1 MTVSELQVKQAIEQ
15 ALRSFSTGYLA
26 TNAIALFHSI
36 GYQSD
41 KKLDFYPRTS
51 ANFITTFDQDSKLNL
66 KNALLNEWLSVD
78 FLFQLTWDEIIS
90 NSQLQ
95 LPSSTNTKDSS
106 TFFTS
111 YLFFVIELQGSSYT
125 LKQLDGIVREVN
137 KLFPMPVVVLFRHGF
152 TLSLSIIDRR
162 FHKRDESKDAFEKVK
177 HIKDIPF
184 TSPTDAQIKKLFEL
198 SLVKLHQK
206 DDFSNFDQFHEA
218 WQKTLNGNIK
228 FAKDPLPED
237 LIRIYL
243 QEIGRIRLLKA
254 SEEIELA
261 YKVADLLELEQVQKQ
276 LENELERTPQ
286 DTEWANAVQIPLPEL
301 RHRLQMGRKAKN
313 QMVESNLRLV
323 VSIAKK
329 YQNRGLKFLDLI
341 QEGNL
346 GLIRA
351 TEKFD
356 PKKGYRFSTYATWWI
371 RRAMMRA
378 IADQSR
384 IIRLPVHLNETIS
397 RINNAVKILFQEKG
411 RNPTVREIAECMEMT
426 ISKLQYINQC
436 AQPVISLNIPVG
448 EEDSTLGDLIEFN
461 GETPEEQVSKAILRE
476 NLESVLDTLS
486 PREQDVLRLRY
497 GFDDGQEKSLREI
510 GNLFNL
516 SHEWIRQIE
525 ATALEKLRSR
535 KRRTFL
541 EETIPRQIVKVAQTK
556 NVTCNKNRQ
565 IEVKP
570 PEILHHINLGNNSEK
585 SGFSTRDVP
594 LQTVNLMA
602 SSHSQQTADLEG
614 KNRTQAEVLSFDLSE
629 NNQNQANR
637 QEAKQTLAELK
648 ETDLNGVATKPMQQ
662 NSADLHQQV
671 TSLEN
676 TFSQL
681 VPKLSKALQELQDLG
696 KPLSAELIL
705 ELGNSRNQ
713 FNALRARVFELAES
727 LVLSSTQKEPEI
739 DSLTGLKSL
748 LEDAVQAEEQK
759 EAIAQVRQ
767 QALRVLE
774 RVLAIAHRDNSNF
787 QPLLE
792 CQEKAREL
800 QRAISESQEPDS
812 HSDTQ
817 GLAEGN
823 HSFAQLLTLIEQ
835 GDELDDD
842 HSADLHDS
850 VAESFGRTLATAAVR
865 GRLIV
870 QEASAPNL
878 PSASIIKES
887 KIPTHAQ
894 PPEPETA
901 PSVEHSIVD
910 KSDVAQ
916 AESEMSN
923 GKLLPYGNSF
933 AKRAYTP
940 SNTKVIPDSQPV
952 EKLIA
957 TAQTVAPLPPKIET
971 HKDEPESESEQ
982 TEEDIQ
988 PQYQLTLNDIEQQN
1002 TASVSGDISEQHP
1015 LALHEQ
1021 IWQLLYE
1028 NKLSLA
1034 FHLARCLESK
1044 YPDFQPH
1051 LPSGI
1056 IRGVI
1061 LGRYVRYDVGVGEIA
1076 NSLRNGF
1083 TNLSNNCFLDGESE
1097 WNQAVSLL
1105 LATSALRP
1113 ALLAPNTN
1121 ASEILHSLRL
1131 GEGLNQ
1137 LYEYCKIIANYG
1149 NHGLALDTTA
1159 IKTVRS
1165 QAAWESDMA
1174 SLRQKVQD
1182 WWCQAPRLDMIYEP
1196 AKAVWSEWFKSN
1208 QLIDS
1213 LLFPVRQNDLSK
1225 LDVAKHNVERL
1236 SAETQINEEVKR
1248 TQREIGRFRGAG
1260 DAITGRTL
1268 GRIRLHVRQAVDFVR
1283 QWILLQELRPD
1294 KSNNYSQSQAQQL
1307 KQDLSSL
1314 PQDVLKELDSFDV
1327 KNSSV
1332 LVKAGISCCRT
1343 AVEDIRVLF
1352 EPNKLLP
1359 TVEPAVKY
1367 LLNAELLK
1375 ISSLPMNSDWQPEDG
1390 SQDLFVKEL
1399 FNLVAQPHYDWQQAF
1414 DMRSNSRDHE
1424 ATERIIEY
1432 LQANSEISIDIAQLE
1447 QQRNHLIDNCR
1458 AELEIAVKE
1467 TRRKLEGD
1475 VALGLLGE
1483 SDRLDYAAQIES
1495 IENAIATTLRFS
1507 DKFEQLQAIGEAI
1520 NTNRSKKIDEVRK
1533 KLLQEIGSE
1542 HPAYTRISRVLDR
1555 GDVLTANEYVDMVQR
1570 GQSIP
1575 EIEKNKREV
1584 FKEFFKEK
1592 YARLED
1598 KLEQARYQNKGR
1610 ELINNIRKRTNIEPL
1625 QMQQVPGA
1633 QAKQAAETLDTWFT
1647 VKGRNQQ
1654 AITEKDVR
1662 QILKYLGFNTAQI
1675 TINKIGNYT
1684 WIDVITEPIQ
1694 DKNRCPVPAYGSEAK
1709 GHYRILCVW
1718 DRPPEED
1725 LLNAVGDA
1733 SQDSGAI
1740 VFHFGR
1746 MTAKRRRDLAHL
1758 CRKRGRKFIVI
1769 DDTLMFFLCGERGA
1783 RLPVL
1788 FDCTLPFTF
1797 LEPYTPHAAGLVP
1810 PEMFYGRERERESI
1824 IDPMGSCL
1832 IYGGRQLGKTVLLR
1846 YVERNFN
1853 VQNEER
1859 IARFLDIKEVGRK
1872 QPLDDIWLI
1881 LVSELEKL
1889 QILDA
1894 SQRNPP
1900 NPRSLN
1906 QIKSWLEV
1914 DNQRRI
1920 LLLLDEADNFLEA
1933 DSKEDFPRCDVL
1945 RRLMQETN
1953 RRFKVVFAGLHNV
1966 LRTTR
1971 QANHPLAHFGKPI
1984 CIGPLLNNGEM
1995 RAARALVEHP
2005 LESLGYHFESQDLIT
2020 RILSQTNYYPS
2031 LIQLYCDQ
2039 LLKHITN
2046 PDAAT
2051 FDPQT
2056 SPPYVITSGHVEEAY
2071 QSQDLRQAIRDR
2083 FKLTLGLDKRY
2094 EVIAYSIAYGSLESA
2109 KGRVDGFS
2117 VSWIRDEILYW
2128 WKEGFRGRSSV
2139 DEIRALLE
2147 EMVGLGILRVTN
2159 EGGYFTLRTP
2169 NVALLMGTLEEI
2181 QEELLRDRE
2190 VPLEYEAAT
2199 FRSTLGIKN
2208 DSRRSPLTA
2217 QQESKLQSRENGVSI
2232 IFGCQAAGL
2241 GDLKIFLE
2249 SAYVKKKEFFRY
2261 WDEISDQTD
2270 FTRCLQ
2276 ESSRNRKEDGTTL
2289 IVVSCQC
2296 NWSETWV
2303 NEAIQKVTR
2312 LKKEDSFMR
2321 VVFIADPQKAWQL
2334 VSQNSNGLGW
2344 LEEQA
2349 IPLKT
2354 WHDCALRHWLEDS
2367 NFPSDQKIREKI
2379 TAVTGNWSTLLQD
2392 FYRLSQSEPLR
2403 WEDSLRKLE
2412 ERLDDPGRAR
2422 ELAQSMGFDSS
2433 QPQREQVLEVL
2444 AVWGEASAEDLIDII
2459 GEGTSTNLVNQIL
2472 SWAELLSLASPL
2484 GKKDDG
2490 KDYWSVDPL
2499 VRRILKA
2506 ME

>member
-1 MTVSELQVKQAIEQ
+1 MTVSELQIKQAIEQ
-15 ALRSFSTGYLA
+15 ALRSFSTGNLA
-26 TNAIALFHSI
+26 TNALALFQSL

-41 KKLDFYPRTS
+41 KKLNFSLPTS
-51 ANFITTFDQDSKLNL
+51 ANFITSFDQDSKLHH
-66 KNALLNEWLSVD
+66 KNVLLDEWLSVD
-78 FLFQLTWDEIIS
+78 FIFQLTWDEIIS
-90 NSQLQ
+90 NNQFQL
-95 LPSSTNTKDSS
+95 SCNNSAKATNS
-106 TFFTS
+106 FLTS
-111 YLFFVIELQGSSYT
+111 YLFFAIELKGSSYT
-125 LKQLDGIVREVN
+125 LKQLDGIVREIN
-137 KLFPMPVVVLFRHGF
+137 QLFLMPVIVLFQHGV
-152 TLSLSIIDRR
+152 TLTLSIIDRR
-162 FHKRDESKDAFEKVK
+162 PHKRDESKDVFEKVK
-177 HIKDIPF
+177 HIKDISF
-184 TSPTDAQIKKLFEL
+184 TSPSYTQIKRLFDL
-198 SLVKLHQK
+198 SLIQLHQK
-206 DDFSNFDQFHEA
+206 HRFCNFDEFYEA
-218 WQKTLNGNIK
+218 WQKTLNDNIK
-228 FAKDPLPED
+228 FAKDPLPKD
-237 LIRIYL
+237 LICIYL
-243 QEIGRIRLLKA
+243 QEIGRIRRLLA

-261 YKVADLLELEQVQKQ
+261 YKVADLLELEQVKKQ
-276 LENELERTPQ
+276 LESKLERVPQ

-301 RHRLQMGRKAKN
+301 RHRFQMGRKAKN
-313 QMVESNLRLV
+313 QIVESNLRLV

-329 YQNRGLKFLDLI
+329 YQNRGLEFLDLI

-351 TEKFD
+351 TEKFA
-356 PKKGYRFSTYATWWI
+356 PGKGNRFSTYAIWWI
-371 RRAMMRA
+371 RQAITRA
-378 IADQSR
+378 IANQSR
-384 IIRLPVHLNETIS
+384 TIRLPVHLYQTIS
-397 RINNAVKILFQEKG
+397 QIKKTTKLLWQEVG
-411 RNPTVREIAECMEMT
+411 CNPTASEIADRRQMT
-426 ISKLQYINQC
+426 INELRDINQY
-436 AQPVISLNIPVG
+436 AQPVISLDIQVG
-448 EEDSTLGDLIEFN
+448 EEDSTLGDLIEFK

-486 PREQDVLRLRY
+486 SREQDVLRLRY
-497 GFDDGQEKSLREI
+497 GFDYGREKTLQEI
-510 GNLFNL
+510 GDIFNVTR
-516 SHEWIRQIE
+516 ERIRQIE

-541 EETIPRQIVKVAQTK
+541 EETIPRQVVKAAQTK
-556 NVTCNKNRQ
+556 NVTCKKNRET
-565 IEVKP
+565 EVNH
-570 PEILHHINLGNNSEK
+570 PEILHHIHFVNNSDE
-585 SGFSTRDVP
+585 SGCSIRAAPV
-594 LQTVNLMA
+594 
-602 SSHSQQTADLEG
+602 QTADLITSNPSKPTANLED
-614 KNRTQAEVLSFDLSE
+614 KNKSQDELLSVDQSKT
-629 NNQNQANR
+629 NPNQTNSQEANR
-637 QEAKQTLAELK
+637 TLAELK
-648 ETDLNGVATKPMQQ
+648 ETDLNGAVIKPMQQ
-662 NSADLHQQV
+662 NSANLHHQV

-676 TFSQL
+676 IFSQL
-681 VPKLSKALQELQDLG
+681 VPKLSEALQELQDSG

-705 ELGNSRNQ
+705 ELSNSRNQ

-727 LVLSSTQKEPEI
+727 LVLSPTQKEPEI
-739 DSLTGLKSL
+739 ESLKGLKSL
-748 LEDAVQAEEQK
+748 LQDAVQAEEQK
-759 EAIAQVRQ
+759 EAIARVRQ

-774 RVLAIAHRDNSNF
+774 RVLAIAHRDNNDF

-800 QRAISESQEPDS
+800 QRAISESQEPDL

-817 GLAEGN
+817 ALAKGN
-823 HSFAQLLTLIEQ
+823 HSFTQLLTLVEQ

-842 HSADLHDS
+842 RSADLQDS
-850 VAESFGRTLATAAVR
+850 VAESFGKILATAAVR

-870 QEASAPNL
+870 QEKSVPDL
-878 PSASIIKES
+878 TSHSTIKES
-887 KIPTHAQ
+887 KVPTRAQ
-894 PPEPETA
+894 PPEPGTA
-901 PSVEHSIVD
+901 PSVEHPIVE
-910 KSDVAQ
+910 KSDVAR
-916 AESEMSN
+916 AESAMSN
-923 GKLLPYGNSF
+923 GKLLPCGNGF
-933 AKRAYTP
+933 AELAYTP
-940 SNTKVIPDSQPV
+940 FNAKLISDSQPV
-952 EKLIA
+952 KELIT
-957 TAQTVAPLPPKIET
+957 TAQTVTPLPPP
-971 HKDEPESESEQ
+971 KDAPESESEQ
-982 TEEDIQ
+982 TEEDVQ

-1002 TASVSGDISEQHP
+1002 TASVSGDINEEHP
-1015 LALHEQ
+1015 LALRER

-1051 LPSGI
+1051 LPSRI

-1061 LGRYVRYDVGVGEIA
+1061 LGRYVRYDLGVGEIA
-1076 NSLRNGF
+1076 NILRNDF
-1083 TNLSNNCFLDGESE
+1083 NNLSNNCFLDGESE
-1097 WNQAVSLL
+1097 WNQTVSLL

-1121 ASEILHSLRL
+1121 ASEILHLIRL

-1137 LYEYCKIIANYG
+1137 LYEYCKTIAKYG

-1182 WWCQAPRLDMIYEP
+1182 WWSQAPRLDMIYEP
-1196 AKAVWSEWFKSN
+1196 AKAVWSEWFKPN

-1225 LDVAKHNVERL
+1225 LDVAKHYVERL
-1236 SAETQINEEVKR
+1236 SDEPQINEEVKR
-1248 TQREIGRFRGAG
+1248 TQREIGLFRGAG

-1268 GRIRLHVRQAVDFVR
+1268 GRIRLHVREAVDFVR
-1283 QWILLQELRPD
+1283 QWILLQELCSD

-1314 PQDVLKELDSFDV
+1314 HQAVLKELDSFDV

-1343 AVEDIRVLF
+1343 AVEDIRILF
-1352 EPNKLLP
+1352 EPNELLP
-1359 TVEPAVKY
+1359 TVEPEVKY
-1367 LLNAELLK
+1367 LLHAELLK
-1375 ISSLPMNSDWQPEDG
+1375 IPSLPMNSDWQPEDD

-1414 DMRSNSRDHE
+1414 DLRSNSRDHE
-1424 ATERIIEY
+1424 ATGRIIEY
-1432 LQANSEISIDIAQLE
+1432 LQANFETSIDITQLE

-1458 AELEIAVKE
+1458 TELERAVKE

-1483 SDRLDYAAQIES
+1483 SERLDYAAQIES
-1495 IENAIATTLRFS
+1495 IENAIAITLRFS
-1507 DKFEQLQAIGEAI
+1507 DKLEQLRAMGEAI
-1520 NTNRSKKIDEVRK
+1520 NTNRSQKIDEVRQ
-1533 KLLQEIGSE
+1533 KLLQEIGSDN
-1542 HPAYTRISRVLDR
+1542 PAYARICRVLDT

-1575 EIEKNKREV
+1575 ETEENKREV

-1598 KLEQARYQNKGR
+1598 RLEPADRNPNKRR
-1610 ELINNIRKRTNIEPL
+1610 ELISNITKRTNIETL

-1633 QAKQAAETLDTWFT
+1633 QAKQAAEMLDNWLA
-1647 VKGRNQQ
+1647 VKGRKQ
-1654 AITEKDVR
+1654 AITEKDIC

-1684 WIDVITEPIQ
+1684 WIDVLTEPIQ
-1694 DKNRCPVPAYGSEAK
+1694 DKNRCPVPAYGSEAE

-1725 LLNAVGDA
+1725 LLNAVGDT
-1733 SQDSGAI
+1733 SHGSPVI

-1746 MTAKRRRDLAHL
+1746 MTAKRRTDLAHL
-1758 CRKRGRKFIVI
+1758 CRKRRRKFIVI

-1797 LEPYTPHAAGLVP
+1797 LEPYTPHAAGLIP

-1853 VQNEER
+1853 VSNEER

-1872 QPLDDIWLI
+1872 QPLNDIWLI

-1894 SQRNPP
+1894 EQCNPP
-1900 NPRSLN
+1900 NSRSLE
-1906 QIKSWLEV
+1906 QIKIWLEV

-1933 DSKEDFPRCDVL
+1933 DSKEDFPRCDEL
-1945 RRLMQETN
+1945 RKLMLETN

-1995 RAARALVEHP
+1995 RAARALVERP
-2005 LESLGYHFESQDLIT
+2005 LASLGYSFESPDPIT

-2046 PDAAT
+2046 PDATT
-2051 FDPQT
+2051 FEPQT
-2056 SPPYVITSGHVEEAY
+2056 TPPYVITSRHVEEAY

-2128 WKEGFRGRSSV
+2128 WSEGFRGRSSV

-2159 EGGYFTLRTP
+2159 EGYFTLRSP

-2199 FRSTLGIKN
+2199 FRSTLDLKN

-2232 IFGCQAAGL
+2232 IFGCKVAGL
-2241 GDLKIFLE
+2241 GDLKVFLE
-2249 SAYVKKKEFFRY
+2249 SAYVKKKEFFHY
-2261 WDEISDQTD
+2261 WDKISYQAD
-2270 FTRCLQ
+2270 FTQRLQ
-2276 ESSRNRKEDGTTL
+2276 EISRNRQKDGTTL
-2289 IVVSCQC
+2289 IVVSFQC
-2296 NWSETWV
+2296 NWNETWV
-2303 NEAIQKVTR
+2303 NEAIQKVKR
-2312 LKKEDSFMR
+2312 LKKDDSFMR

-2334 VSQNSNGLGW
+2334 VSQNSTRLDW
-2344 LEEQA
+2344 LEERA

-2354 WHDCALRHWLEDS
+2354 WRDCALHHWLEDS
-2367 NFPSDQKIREKI
+2367 NFPSEQKIREKI

-2392 FYRLSQSEPLR
+2392 FYQLSQSDPLR
-2403 WEDSLRKLE
+2403 WEDSLQKLK
-2412 ERLDDPGRAR
+2412 ERLDEPEFAC
-2422 ELAQSMGFDSS
+2422 ELAQSIGFDGS
-2433 QPQREQVLEVL
+2433 QPLREQVLRDL
-2444 AVWGEASAEDLIDII
+2444 ADLEKASAEDLIDLV
-2459 GEGTSTNLVNQIL
+2459 EGASTRVVNQIL
-2472 SWAELLSLASPL
+2472 IWADLLSLA
-2484 GKKDDG
+2484 KKDDG
-2490 KDYWSVDPL
+2490 KDYWSVDPM
-2499 VRRILKA
+2499 VRRILGA

>member
-1 MTVSELQVKQAIEQ
+1 MTVSELQIKQAIEQ

-26 TNAIALFHSI
+26 INALALFQSL

-41 KKLDFYPRTS
+41 KKLDFYPRTY
-51 ANFITTFDQDSKLNL
+51 ANFLTTFDQDSKLNR
-66 KNALLNEWLSVD
+66 KKTLLDEWLSVD
-78 FLFQLTWDEIIS
+78 FVFQLTWDEIIS

-95 LPSSTNTKDSS
+95 SPSNTGAKVNNA
-106 TFFTS
+106 FFTS
-111 YLFFVIELQGSSYT
+111 YLFFAIELKSSSYT
-125 LKQLDGIVREVN
+125 LEQLDGIVREIN
-137 KLFPMPVVVLFRHGF
+137 KLFLMPVIVLFRHGV
-152 TLSLSIIDRR
+152 TLTLSIIDRR
-162 FHKRDESKDAFEKVK
+162 PHKRDESKDVIEKVK

-184 TSPTDAQIKKLFEL
+184 ASPSHAQIKRLFDL
-198 SLVKLHQK
+198 SLVQLHQK
-206 DDFSNFDQFHEA
+206 HGFCNFDEFHEA
-218 WQKTLNGNIK
+218 WQKTVNGNIK
-228 FAKDPLPED
+228 FAKDPLPKD

-313 QMVESNLRLV
+313 QIVESNLRLV

-329 YQNRGLKFLDLI
+329 YQNRGLDFPDLI

-356 PKKGYRFSTYATWWI
+356 AKKGYKFSTYATCWI
-371 RRAMMRA
+371 RQAITRA
-378 IADQSR
+378 IANQSR
-384 IIRLPVHLNETIS
+384 TIRLPVHLYETIS
-397 RINNAVKILFQEKG
+397 RIKKTTKLLLLELG
-411 RNPTVREIAECMEMT
+411 RNPTASEIAERRQMT
-426 ISKLQYINQC
+426 INELRDINQY
-436 AQPVISLNIPVG
+436 AQPVISL
-448 EEDSTLGDLIEFN
+448 DMIEFN
-461 GETPEEQVSKAILRE
+461 GETQEEQVSKAILRE
-476 NLESVLDTLS
+476 NLESILDTLS

-497 GFDDGQEKSLREI
+497 GFDDGQEKSLQKI
-510 GNLFNL
+510 GNIFNVTR
-516 SHEWIRQIE
+516 ERIRQIE

-535 KRRTFL
+535 KRRAFL
-541 EETIPRQIVKVAQTK
+541 EETIPRKVVKAAQTK
-556 NVTCNKNRQ
+556 NVTCPKNRQ
-565 IEVKP
+565 TEVKH
-570 PEILHHINLGNNSEK
+570 PEILHHSHFEKNSEE
-585 SGFSTRDVP
+585 SDCSTRAAP
-594 LQTVNLMA
+594 AQTVDLSA
-602 SSHSQQTADLEG
+602 PSQQTASLEEE
-614 KNRTQAEVLSFDLSE
+614 NTTQAELLSIDQSE
-629 NNQNQANR
+629 TNRNKANSQEANR
-637 QEAKQTLAELK
+637 TLAESK
-648 ETDLNGVATKPMQQ
+648 ETDINGAAIKPMQQ
-662 NSADLHQQV
+662 NSADLHQKF
-671 TSLEN
+671 TSVEK

-681 VPKLSKALQELQDLG
+681 VPKLSEALQELQYSG

-705 ELGNSRNQ
+705 ELDNSRNQ
-713 FNALRARVFELAES
+713 FKALRTRVFELAES
-727 LVLSSTQKEPEI
+727 LAVSPTQKEPEI
-739 DSLTGLKSL
+739 ESLKALKSL

-759 EAIAQVRQ
+759 EASAQVRQ

-774 RVLAIAHRDNSNF
+774 RVLAIAHRDNSDF

-800 QRAISESQEPDS
+800 QRAISESQGSDL

-817 GLAEGN
+817 ALAEGN

-842 HSADLHDS
+842 RSADLHDS

-870 QEASAPNL
+870 QEESVPDL
-878 PSASIIKES
+878 PSPSTIKES
-887 KIPTHAQ
+887 KIPTRAQ

-901 PSVEHSIVD
+901 PSVEHPVVE

-923 GKLLPYGNSF
+923 GKLLPCGNGF
-933 AKRAYTP
+933 AGHAYTP
-940 SNTKVIPDSQPV
+940 SNTKVLPDSQPV
-952 EKLIA
+952 KELIG
-957 TAQTVAPLPPKIET
+957 TAQTVAPLPPPIET
-971 HKDEPESESEQ
+971 QKDAPESEQ
-982 TEEDIQ
+982 TEEDVQ
-988 PQYQLTLNDIEQQN
+988 PEYQLTLNDIEQQN
-1002 TASVSGDISEQHP
+1002 TASVSGDISEEHP
-1015 LALHEQ
+1015 SALHEQ

-1076 NSLRNGF
+1076 NSLRNDF
-1083 TNLSNNCFLDGESE
+1083 THLSNNCFLNGESE
-1097 WNQAVSLL
+1097 WNQALSLL
-1105 LATSALRP
+1105 LATSTLRP

-1137 LYEYCKIIANYG
+1137 LYEYCKIIADYG
-1149 NHGLALDTTA
+1149 NQGLALDTAA

-1182 WWCQAPRLDMIYEP
+1182 WLSQAPRLDMIYEP
-1196 AKAVWSEWFKSN
+1196 AKAVWSEWFKPN

-1225 LDVAKHNVERL
+1225 LDVAKHYVERF
-1236 SAETQINEEVKR
+1236 SDEKINEEVKR

-1268 GRIRLHVRQAVDFVR
+1268 GRIRLHVREAVNFVR
-1283 QWILLQELRPD
+1283 QWISLQESRPD
-1294 KSNNYSQSQAQQL
+1294 KTNNYSQSQALQL
-1307 KQDLSSL
+1307 KVDLSSL
-1314 PQDVLKELDSFDV
+1314 HQAVLKQLDSFDV
-1327 KNSSV
+1327 KKSSV

-1352 EPNKLLP
+1352 EPNELLP
-1359 TVEPAVKY
+1359 TVEPEVKY

-1375 ISSLPMNSDWQPEDG
+1375 IPSLPMNSDWQPEDG

-1399 FNLVAQPHYDWQQAF
+1399 LNLVAQPHYDWQQAF

-1424 ATERIIEY
+1424 ATGRIIEY
-1432 LQANSEISIDIAQLE
+1432 LQANSEMSIDIAQIE

-1458 AELEIAVKE
+1458 VELEIAVKE

-1483 SDRLDYAAQIES
+1483 TERLDYAAQIES

-1507 DKFEQLQAIGEAI
+1507 DKIEQLRAIGEAI
-1520 NTNRSKKIDEVRK
+1520 NTNRSQKIDEFRQ
-1533 KLLQEIGSE
+1533 KLLHEIGSE
-1542 HPAYTRISRVLDR
+1542 HPAYARICRVLDT
-1555 GDVLTANEYVDMVQR
+1555 GDVLTANEYIDMVQR

-1575 EIEKNKREV
+1575 EIEENEREV
-1584 FKEFFKEK
+1584 FKAFFKEK

-1598 KLEQARYQNKGR
+1598 RLEPADRNPNKRR
-1610 ELINNIRKRTNIEPL
+1610 ELINNITKRTNIEPL

-1633 QAKQAAETLDTWFT
+1633 QAKQAAETLDTWFA

-1654 AITEKDVR
+1654 AITEKDIR

-1725 LLNAVGDA
+1725 LLNAVGDT
-1733 SQDSGAI
+1733 SHGSPVI

-1758 CRKRGRKFIVI
+1758 CRKRRRKFIVI
-1769 DDTLMFFLCGERGA
+1769 DDTLMFYLCGERGA

-1788 FDCTLPFTF
+1788 FECTLPFTF
-1797 LEPYTPHAAGLVP
+1797 LEPYTTAAGLVP

-1853 VQNEER
+1853 VQNEET

-1894 SQRNPP
+1894 SQRNPA
-1900 NPRSLN
+1900 NPRSLE
-1906 QIKSWLEV
+1906 QIKIWLEV

-1933 DSKEDFPRCDVL
+1933 DSKEDFPRCDEL
-1945 RRLMQETN
+1945 RRLMLETN

-1995 RAARALVEHP
+1995 RAARALVERP
-2005 LESLGYHFESQDLIT
+2005 LASLGYRFESLDLIT

-2128 WKEGFRGRSSV
+2128 WSEGFRGRSSV

-2159 EGGYFTLRTP
+2159 EGSFTLRTP
-2169 NVALLMGTLEEI
+2169 NVALLMGTPEEI

-2232 IFGCQAAGL
+2232 IFGCLAAGL
-2241 GDLKIFLE
+2241 DDLKVFLE

-2261 WDEISDQTD
+2261 WDEISNQAD
-2270 FTRCLQ
+2270 FTRRLQ
-2276 ESSRNRKEDGTTL
+2276 ESSRNRKKDGTTL
-2289 IVVSCQC
+2289 IVVSSQC

-2321 VVFIADPQKAWQL
+2321 VVFIAAPQKAWEL
-2334 VSQNSNGLGW
+2334 VSQNPTRLDW
-2344 LEEQA
+2344 LEELA

-2354 WHDCALRHWLEDS
+2354 WHDSALRHWLEDS

-2392 FYRLSQSEPLR
+2392 FYRLSQSDPLH
-2403 WEDSLRKLE
+2403 WEDSLQKLK
-2412 ERLDDPGRAR
+2412 ERLDDLGRAR
-2422 ELAQSMGFDSS
+2422 ELSQLMGFDGS
-2433 QPQREQVLEVL
+2433 QPLQEQVLHGL
-2444 AVWGEASAEDLIDII
+2444 AVLEEASAEDLSTIV
-2459 GEGTSTNLVNQIL
+2459 EGASSTMVNQIL
-2472 SWAELLSLASPL
+2472 HWADLLSLASPV

-2490 KDYWSVDPL
+2490 KNYWSVDP
-2499 VRRILKA
+2499 VVKSILLRHGGKDA
-2506 ME
+2506 ALS

>member
-1 MTVSELQVKQAIEQ
+1 MSELQIKQEIEQ
-15 ALRSFSTGYLA
+15 ALRSFSTGHLA
-26 TNAIALFHSI
+26 TNALALFHTL

-41 KKLDFYPRTS
+41 KKFNFYPRTS
-51 ANFITTFDQDSKLNL
+51 ANFITTFDQDSKLNP

-78 FLFQLTWDEIIS
+78 FLFQFTWDEIIC
-90 NSQLQ
+90 NSLLQ
-95 LPSSTNTKDSS
+95 LPSNTNAKASN

-111 YLFFVIELQGSSYT
+111 YLFFAIELKGNSYN
-125 LKQLDGIVREVN
+125 LEQLDGIVCEIN
-137 KLFPMPVVVLFRHGF
+137 KLFLMPVIVLFRHGV
-152 TLSLSIIDRR
+152 TLTLSIIDRR
-162 FHKRDESKDAFEKVK
+162 PHKRDESKDVLEKVK
-177 HIKDIPF
+177 HIKDISF
-184 TSPTDAQIKKLFEL
+184 ASPTPAQSKRLFDL
-198 SLVKLHQK
+198 SLTQLRQK
-206 DDFSNFDQFHEA
+206 HGFCTFDQFHEA
-218 WQKTLNGNIK
+218 WQKTIDGNIK
-228 FAKDPLPED
+228 FKKDPLPED
-237 LIRIYL
+237 SILLYL
-243 QEIGRIRLLKA
+243 QEIGRVRLLRP

-261 YKVADLLELEQVQKQ
+261 RKIADLLKLEQIRDQ
-276 LENELERTPQ
+276 LESELERKPH
-286 DTEWANAVQIPLPEL
+286 DEEWAQAVEMPLSDF
-301 RHRLQMGRKAKN
+301 RHRLQMGRKAKKH
-313 QMVESNLRLV
+313 MVESNLRLV

-329 YQNRGLKFLDLI
+329 YQNRGLELLDLI

-356 PKKGYRFSTYATWWI
+356 PEKGNRFSTYAYWWI
-371 RRAMMRA
+371 KQEITRA
-378 IADQSR
+378 IAEQSR
-384 IIRLPVHLNETIS
+384 TIRLPIHLNETIS
-397 RINNAVKILFQEKG
+397 RINKTANFFLQEKG
-411 RNPTVREIAECMEMT
+411 RNPTFREVAERMEMST
-426 ISKLQYINQC
+426 SKLQYINQC
-436 AQPVISLNIPVG
+436 VQPVISLNIQVG

-476 NLESVLDTLS
+476 NLESVLDTLG
-486 PREQDVLRLRY
+486 PREQEVLRLRY
-497 GFDDGQEKSLREI
+497 GFDNGQEKSLQKIGDIFNVTRER
-510 GNLFNL
+510 
-516 SHEWIRQIE
+516 IRQIE

-541 EETIPRQIVKVAQTK
+541 EETIPRKAVKADQSK
-556 NVTCNKNRQ
+556 NVTCQKNRQ
-565 IEVKP
+565 TEVKP
-570 PEILHHINLGNNSEK
+570 CEILHHSCCEK
-585 SGFSTRDVP
+585 SSEESDCSTKAAP
-594 LQTVNLMA
+594 GQI
-602 SSHSQQTADLEG
+602 ADLISSNPSLRPAYLEDENKIKTG
-614 KNRTQAEVLSFDLSE
+614 FLGIDFSQSNR
-629 NNQNQANR
+629 NQGNSQKANQA
-637 QEAKQTLAELK
+637 LAELK
-648 ETDLNGVATKPMQQ
+648 ETDINGAAIKPMQQ
-662 NSADLHQQV
+662 NSAYLHQQV
-671 TSLEN
+671 ASLEKI
-676 TFSQL
+676 FSQL
-681 VPKLSKALQELQDLG
+681 VPKLSEALQELQLSG
-696 KPLSAELIL
+696 KPPSAEFIL

-713 FNALRARVFELAES
+713 FNALRAKVLELAES
-727 LVLSSTQKEPEI
+727 LAVSPTQKEGEI
-739 DSLTGLKSL
+739 DSLRGLKSL

-767 QALRVLE
+767 QALMVLE
-774 RVLAIAHRDNSNF
+774 RILAIAHRNNSDF

-800 QRAISESQEPDS
+800 QRAISESQGSDM

-817 GLAEGN
+817 ALAESN
-823 HSFAQLLTLIEQ
+823 HPFAQLLALVEQ

-842 HSADLHDS
+842 RSADLQDS

-865 GRLIV
+865 GKLIV
-870 QEASAPNL
+870 QEKSVPDL
-878 PSASIIKES
+878 PSPFTIKEL
-887 KIPTHAQ
+887 KAPTRAQ

-901 PSVEHSIVD
+901 PSVKHPIVE
-910 KSDVAQ
+910 SDVAR
-916 AESEMSN
+916 AESAMSN
-923 GKLLPYGNSF
+923 GKLLPCGNGF
-933 AKRAYTP
+933 AEHAYAP

-957 TAQTVAPLPPKIET
+957 TAQTVTPLPPKIET
-971 HKDEPESESEQ
+971 HKDAPEPESEQ
-982 TEEDIQ
+982 TEEDVQ

-1002 TASVSGDISEQHP
+1002 SASVSDNINEEHP
-1015 LALHEQ
+1015 LALRKR
-1021 IWQLLYE
+1021 IWQLLGE

-1051 LPSGI
+1051 LPSVI

-1076 NSLRNGF
+1076 NILRNGF
-1083 TNLSNNCFLDGESE
+1083 TNLSNNCFLDGKSE

-1137 LYEYCKIIANYG
+1137 LYEYCKTIAKYG

-1182 WWCQAPRLDMIYEP
+1182 WWSQAPRLDMIYEP
-1196 AKAVWSEWFKSN
+1196 AKAVWSEWFKPN

-1213 LLFPVRQNDLSK
+1213 LLFPVRQNDSSK
-1225 LDVAKHNVERL
+1225 LDVAKHYVERL
-1236 SAETQINEEVKR
+1236 SYETQINEEVKR
-1248 TQREIGRFRGAG
+1248 TQREIGLFRGSA

-1268 GRIRLHVRQAVDFVR
+1268 GRIRLQVREAVDFVR

-1314 PQDVLKELDSFDV
+1314 HQAVLKEIDSFDV
-1327 KNSSV
+1327 KNSSG

-1352 EPNKLLP
+1352 EPNELLP
-1359 TVEPAVKY
+1359 TAEPEVKY
-1367 LLNAELLK
+1367 LIHAELLK
-1375 ISSLPMNSDWQPEDG
+1375 TPSLPMNSDWQPEDD
-1390 SQDLFVKEL
+1390 SEELFVKEL
-1399 FNLVAQPHYDWQQAF
+1399 LNLVAQPHSDWQQAF
-1414 DMRSNSRDHE
+1414 DMRSNNRDHE
-1424 ATERIIEY
+1424 ATGRIIEY
-1432 LQANSEISIDIAQLE
+1432 LKATSETSIDIAQLE
-1447 QQRNHLIDNCR
+1447 QQRNHLIDDCR
-1458 AELEIAVKE
+1458 AELEIVVKE

-1483 SDRLDYAAQIES
+1483 SERLDYAAQIES
-1495 IENAIATTLRFS
+1495 IENAITTTLRFFE
-1507 DKFEQLQAIGEAI
+1507 KIEQLRAIGEAI
-1520 NTNRSKKIDEVRK
+1520 NNNRSEQMKEVRQ
-1533 KLLQEIGSE
+1533 KLLQEIGPE
-1542 HPAYTRISRVLDR
+1542 HPAYVRICTVLDT

-1575 EIEKNKREV
+1575 EIEENKREV
-1584 FKEFFKEK
+1584 FKEFFQEN
-1592 YARLED
+1592 YEHLED
-1598 KLEQARYQNKGR
+1598 RLTPTDRNQNKRR
-1610 ELINNIRKRTNIEPL
+1610 ELITNITKRTNIEPL
-1625 QMQQVPGA
+1625 QMQQVPGV
-1633 QAKQAAETLDTWFT
+1633 QAKQAAETLDTWFA
-1647 VKGRNQQ
+1647 VKGRNQ
-1654 AITEKDVR
+1654 AITDKDIG
-1662 QILKYLGFNTAQI
+1662 QILKYLGFNTELI
-1675 TINKIGNYT
+1675 KINRIANYT
-1684 WIDVITEPIQ
+1684 WIEVRAEPIQ

-1709 GHYRILCVW
+1709 GNYRILCVW
-1718 DRPPEED
+1718 DRPSEED
-1725 LLNAVGDA
+1725 LLNAVGDT
-1733 SQDSGAI
+1733 SHGSPVI

-1746 MTAKRRRDLAHL
+1746 MTEKRRRDLAHL
-1758 CRKRGRKFIVI
+1758 CRKRRRKFIVI
-1769 DDTLMFFLCGERGA
+1769 DDTLMFYLCGERGA

-1788 FDCTLPFTF
+1788 FECTLPFTF
-1797 LEPYTPHAAGLVP
+1797 IEPYTTAAGLVP

-1824 IDPMGSCL
+1824 IAPMGSCL

-1853 VQNEER
+1853 APDEGR

-1881 LVSELEKL
+1881 LVTELKKL

-1894 SQRNPP
+1894 EQRNPP
-1900 NPRSLN
+1900 NPRSLQ
-1906 QIKSWLEV
+1906 QIKGWLEV

-1933 DSKEDFPRCDVL
+1933 DSKEDFPRCDEL
-1945 RRLMQETN
+1945 RRLMLETN

-1971 QANHPLAHFGKPI
+1971 QANHPLAHFGEPI

-1995 RAARALVEHP
+1995 RAARDLIERP
-2005 LESLGYHFESQDLIT
+2005 LASLGYHFEPRDLIT

-2046 PDAAT
+2046 PDVAT

-2056 SPPYVITSGHVEEAY
+2056 SPPYAITSQHVEEAY

-2109 KGRVDGFS
+2109 KGMVDGFS

-2128 WKEGFRGRSSV
+2128 WSEGFRGRSSV

-2159 EGGYFTLRTP
+2159 EGYFTLRSP

-2199 FRSTLGIKN
+2199 FRSTLSLKN
-2208 DSRRSPLTA
+2208 DFRRSPLTA

-2232 IFGCQAAGL
+2232 IFGCKAAGL

-2249 SAYVKKKEFFRY
+2249 SAYIKKKEFFRY
-2261 WDEISDQTD
+2261 WDEISDQAD
-2270 FTRCLQ
+2270 FTRRLQ
-2276 ESSRNRKEDGTTL
+2276 ESSRNRKKDGITL
-2289 IVVSCQC
+2289 IVVSSQC

-2312 LKKEDSFMR
+2312 LKKDDSFMR

-2334 VSQNSNGLGW
+2334 VSQNSTGLVG
-2344 LEEQA
+2344 LEERA

-2354 WHDCALRHWLEDS
+2354 WHDSALRHWLEDF
-2367 NFPSDQKIREKI
+2367 NFPSDKKIREKI
-2379 TAVTGNWSTLLQD
+2379 KAVTGNWSTLLQD
-2392 FYRLSQSEPLR
+2392 FYQLSQSAPLH
-2403 WEDSLRKLE
+2403 WEDSLQKLK
-2412 ERLDDPGRAR
+2412 ERLDEPGRAR
-2422 ELAQSMGFDSS
+2422 ELAQLMGFDGS
-2433 QPQREQVLEVL
+2433 QPLRERVLRDLAVLE
-2444 AVWGEASAEDLIDII
+2444 EASAEDLIAIV
-2459 GEGTSTNLVNQIL
+2459 EGASTTMMNRIL
-2472 SWAELLSLASPL
+2472 RWADLLRLASPV

-2490 KDYWSVDPL
+2490 KDYWSVDP
-2499 VRRILKA
+2499 VVKSILEAK
-2506 ME
+2506 EVKTQR

>member
-1 MTVSELQVKQAIEQ
+1 
-15 ALRSFSTGYLA
+15 
-26 TNAIALFHSI
+26 
-36 GYQSD
+36 
-41 KKLDFYPRTS
+41 
-51 ANFITTFDQDSKLNL
+51 
-66 KNALLNEWLSVD
+66 
-78 FLFQLTWDEIIS
+78 
-90 NSQLQ
+90 
-95 LPSSTNTKDSS
+95 
-106 TFFTS
+106 
-111 YLFFVIELQGSSYT
+111 
-125 LKQLDGIVREVN
+125 
-137 KLFPMPVVVLFRHGF
+137 MPVVVLFRHGL
-152 TLSLSIIDRR
+152 TLTLSIIDRR
-162 FHKRDESKDAFEKVK
+162 PHKRDESKDVLEKVK

-184 TSPTDAQIKKLFEL
+184 NNPSHTQIKRLFDL
-198 SLVKLHQK
+198 SLKKLHQK
-206 DDFSNFDQFHEA
+206 HDLCNFGQFYEA
-218 WQKTLNGNIK
+218 WQKTIDGNIK
-228 FAKDPLPED
+228 FKKDPVPKD
-237 LIRIYL
+237 LTRIYL
-243 QEIGRIRLLKA
+243 QEIGRIRLLRTD
-254 SEEIELA
+254 EEIELA
-261 YKVADLLELEQVQKQ
+261 YKIADLLELERIREP
-276 LENELERTPQ
+276 LMDRLDREPH
-286 DTEWANAVQIPLPEL
+286 DAEWAEAVSMPLQSF
-301 RHRLQMGRKAKN
+301 RHRLHVGRRAKDK
-313 QMVESNLRLV
+313 MVQSNLRLV

-329 YQNRGLKFLDLI
+329 YQNRGLEFLDLI

-356 PKKGYRFSTYATWWI
+356 LEKGYKFSTYATWWI
-371 RRAMMRA
+371 RQAITRA

-384 IIRLPVHLNETIS
+384 TIRLPVHLHETVS
-397 RINNAVKILFQEKG
+397 RIQKTTKLLSQEMG
-411 RNPTVREIAECMEMT
+411 RKPTEEEIAERMKMT
-426 ISKLQYINQC
+426 IKKLRDINQC

-448 EEDSTLGDLIEFN
+448 EEDSTLADLIEFN
-461 GETPEEQVSKAILRE
+461 GETPENQVSKTILRE
-476 NLESVLDTLS
+476 NLERILDTLS

-497 GFDDGQEKSLREI
+497 GFDDGQEKTLEEI
-510 GNLFNL
+510 GSIFNVTR
-516 SHEWIRQIE
+516 ERIRQIE
-525 ATALEKLRSR
+525 AKSLEKLRSR

-541 EETIPRQIVKVAQTK
+541 EETIPRQVVKATQSK
-556 NVTCNKNRQ
+556 NVTCPKDRQ
-565 IEVKP
+565 TEVSSP
-570 PEILHHINLGNNSEK
+570 QILHHPHFETNSEE
-585 SGFSTRDVP
+585 SCFSTRSA
-594 LQTVNLMA
+594 LAQTVDLMA
-602 SSHSQQTADLEG
+602 STLSQQTANLEER
-614 KNRTQAEVLSFDLSE
+614 NITQVELSRVDQSE
-629 NNQNQANR
+629 NNSNKTNSQEANR
-637 QEAKQTLAELK
+637 TLAELK
-648 ETDLNGVATKPMQQ
+648 ETDLNGAAIKLMQQ
-662 NSADLHQQV
+662 NSVDLLQQL

-676 TFSQL
+676 IFSQL
-681 VPKLSKALQELQDLG
+681 VPKLSEALQELQESG

-705 ELGNSRNQ
+705 EMDNSRNQ
-713 FNALRARVFELAES
+713 FNTLRARVFELAES
-727 LVLSSTQKEPEI
+727 SVLSSTQKESEI
-739 DSLTGLKSL
+739 ESLKGLKSL
-748 LEDAVQAEEQK
+748 LDVALQAEEQK

-774 RVLAIAHRDNSNF
+774 RILAIAHRDNSDF
-787 QPLLE
+787 LPLLE

-800 QRAISESQEPDS
+800 QRVISESQEPES

-817 GLAEGN
+817 QALAEGN
-823 HSFAQLLTLIEQ
+823 HSLAQLLTLIEQ
-835 GDELDDD
+835 GETLDDD
-842 HSADLHDS
+842 RSADLHDS

-870 QEASAPNL
+870 QEESVPDL
-878 PSASIIKES
+878 TSPSTIKES
-887 KIPTHAQ
+887 KVPTRAQ
-894 PPEPETA
+894 PPEPKTA
-901 PSVEHSIVD
+901 ASVEHPVVE

-923 GKLLPYGNSF
+923 GKLLPCGNGF
-933 AKRAYTP
+933 AERAYTP
-940 SNTKVIPDSQPV
+940 SNIKVIPDSQPV

-957 TAQTVAPLPPKIET
+957 TAQTITPLLSKIET
-971 HKDEPESESEQ
+971 HKDEPEPESGQ

-1002 TASVSGDISEQHP
+1002 TASVSGDISGEYP
-1015 LALHEQ
+1015 LVLHEQ

-1061 LGRYVRYDVGVGEIA
+1061 LGRHVRYDVGVGEIA
-1076 NSLRNGF
+1076 NGLRNGF
-1083 TNLSNNCFLDGESE
+1083 TKLSNDCFLDGESE

-1105 LATSALRP
+1105 LAASALRP

-1121 ASEILHSLRL
+1121 ASEILHALRL
-1131 GEGLNQ
+1131 GEGHNQ
-1137 LYEYCKIIANYG
+1137 LYGYCKIIASYG

-1165 QAAWESDMA
+1165 QAAWESDLA
-1174 SLRQKVQD
+1174 SLCQKVQD
-1182 WWCQAPRLDMIYEP
+1182 WWTRAPRLNMIYGP
-1196 AKAVWSEWFKSN
+1196 AKAVWSEWIKPE
-1208 QLIDS
+1208 QLIYS
-1213 LLFPVRQNDLSK
+1213 LLVPIIENDLSK
-1225 LDVAKHNVERL
+1225 LDIAKNHLTRL
-1236 SAETQINEEVKR
+1236 SSETKINEEVKR
-1248 TQREIGRFRGAG
+1248 TQRELGLIRGSS
-1260 DAITGRTL
+1260 DAITGKAL
-1268 GRIRLHVRQAVDFVR
+1268 NQIRQHIHEAVKFAR
-1283 QWILLQELRPD
+1283 QWISSQESRVD
-1294 KSNNYSQSQAQQL
+1294 ESNEYAQNLAQKL
-1307 KQDLSSL
+1307 KEDLSSL
-1314 PQDVLKELDSFDV
+1314 HQAVLKELDYFDMT
-1327 KNSSV
+1327 NFSV
-1332 LVKAGISCCRT
+1332 LVKAGISHCRT
-1343 AVEDIRVLF
+1343 AVEDIRIIF
-1352 EPNKLLP
+1352 EPNELLP
-1359 TVEPAVKY
+1359 TIEPGVKY

-1375 ISSLPMNSDWQPEDG
+1375 ISSLPMNSEWQLEDD

-1399 FNLVAQPHYDWQQAF
+1399 LNLVAQPHYDWQQAF
-1414 DMRSNSRDHE
+1414 DMQSNSRDHE
-1424 ATERIIEY
+1424 ATGRIIEY
-1432 LQANSEISIDIAQLE
+1432 LQASSETSIDIAQLE
-1447 QQRNHLIDNCR
+1447 RQRNHLIDNCR
-1458 AELEIAVKE
+1458 AELEITIKE
-1467 TRRKLEGD
+1467 TRKKLEGE
-1475 VALGLLGE
+1475 VALGLLEE
-1483 SDRLDYAAQIES
+1483 SERLDYAAQIES
-1495 IENAIATTLRFS
+1495 LENTIAITLRFS
-1507 DKFEQLQAIGEAI
+1507 DKFEQLRTLGEAI
-1520 NTNRSKKIDEVRK
+1520 NKNRSEKTNEVRE

-1542 HPAYTRISRVLDR
+1542 HPAYTRIGRVLDT

-1575 EIEKNKREV
+1575 EPEKRRDA
-1584 FKEFFKEK
+1584 FIDFFNK
-1592 YARLED
+1592 YAALED
-1598 KLEQARYQNKGR
+1598 VLEPTDRNRPKRR
-1610 ELINNIRKRTNIEPL
+1610 ELINDISKGRNIGPL
-1625 QMQQVPGA
+1625 HMQKVPGA
-1633 QAKQAAETLDTWFT
+1633 QAKQASEMLDAWFT
-1647 VKGRNQQ
+1647 AKNHKET
-1654 AITEKDVR
+1654 ITQDNARE
-1662 QILKYLGFNTAQI
+1662 ILRYLGFNTAQL
-1675 TINKIGNYT
+1675 TINQVGDYT
-1684 WIDVITEPIQ
+1684 RIDVNTEPIQ

-1718 DRPPEED
+1718 NRPSEED
-1725 LLNAVGDA
+1725 LLNAVGDT

-1746 MTAKRRRDLAHL
+1746 MTARRRTDLAHL

-1810 PEMFYGRERERESI
+1810 PEMFYGRERERDSI

-1900 NPRSLN
+1900 NPRSLE

-1933 DSKEDFPRCDVL
+1933 DSKEDFPRCDEL
-1945 RRLMQETN
+1945 RRLMLETN

-1995 RAARALVEHP
+1995 RAARALVERP
-2005 LESLGYHFESQDLIT
+2005 LASLGYRFESLDLIT

-2056 SPPYVITSGHVEEAY
+2056 SPPYVITAGHVEEAY

-2128 WKEGFRGRSSV
+2128 WSEGFRGRSSV

-2159 EGGYFTLRTP
+2159 DGYFTLRTP
-2169 NVALLMGTLEEI
+2169 NVALLMGTPEEI

-2190 VPLEYEAAT
+2190 VPVEYEAAT
-2199 FRSTLGIKN
+2199 FRSTLGSKN
-2208 DSRRSPLTA
+2208 NSRRSPLTA

-2261 WDEISDQTD
+2261 WDKISDQAD
-2270 FTRCLQ
+2270 FTRRLQ
-2276 ESSRNRKEDGTTL
+2276 ESSRNRKKDGTTL
-2289 IVVSCQC
+2289 LVVSSQC
-2296 NWSETWV
+2296 NWSEAWV
-2303 NEAIQKVTR
+2303 YEAIQKVTR

-2321 VVFIADPQKAWQL
+2321 VVFIANPQKAWEL
-2334 VSQNSNGLGW
+2334 VNQNPNRLYW
-2344 LEEQA
+2344 LEERA

-2354 WHDCALRHWLEDS
+2354 WHDSALRHWLEDS
-2367 NFPSDQKIREKI
+2367 NFPSDQRIRENI

-2392 FYRLSQSEPLR
+2392 FYRLSQSDPLH
-2403 WEDSLRKLE
+2403 WENSLQELK
-2412 ERLDDPGRAR
+2412 ERLNDPGRAR
-2422 ELAQSMGFDSS
+2422 ELVQLMGFDGS
-2433 QPQREQVLEVL
+2433 QPLRERVLRDLAVLE
-2444 AVWGEASAEDLIDII
+2444 EASAEDLSTIV
-2459 GEGTSTNLVNQIL
+2459 EGVSSTMVNRIL
-2472 SWAELLSLASPL
+2472 HWADLLSLASPV

-2490 KDYWSVDPL
+2490 KDYWSVDP
-2499 VRRILKA
+2499 VVKSILLRYGGKDVA
-2506 ME
+2506 LD